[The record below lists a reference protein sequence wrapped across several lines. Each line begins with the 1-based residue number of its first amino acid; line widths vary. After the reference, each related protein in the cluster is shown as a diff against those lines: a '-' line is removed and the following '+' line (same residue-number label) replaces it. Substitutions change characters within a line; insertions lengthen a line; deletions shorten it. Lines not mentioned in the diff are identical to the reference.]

1 MPYPERRNEA
11 AMLRAFHK
19 QYPSYNLTPLLYKR
33 HQQLIDARAF
43 SDWLAKRRERQE
55 GEAYADELGR
65 MTDVVNRR
73 IPQLRW
79 SPAERAGVRRVARD
93 VTAGRNTSQRL
104 GRVRRDDV
112 KDMEERRAHGFRVRP
127 SYGQVL
133 GYIAEGE
140 PLPINLPNRNA
151 SILTSSHFWL
161 DDYPQ
166 SSEPEPAPLPH
177 TTVDPQ
183 TSFED
188 ANEGY
193 DGVPFP
199 CAPGPSTWTARA
211 TWPWT
216 PARRCGTTG

>member
-1 MPYPERRNEA
+1 MMPYPERRNEA

-93 VTAGRNTSQRL
+93 VTAGRNTSDS
-104 GRVRRDDV
+104 GV
-112 KDMEERRAHGFRVRP
+112 
-127 SYGQVL
+127 YG
-133 GYIAEGE
+133 GMM
-140 PLPINLPNRNA
+140 
-151 SILTSSHFWL
+151 
-161 DDYPQ
+161 
-166 SSEPEPAPLPH
+166 
-177 TTVDPQ
+177 
-183 TSFED
+183 
-188 ANEGY
+188 
-193 DGVPFP
+193 
-199 CAPGPSTWTARA
+199 
-211 TWPWT
+211 
-216 PARRCGTTG
+216 

>member
-1 MPYPERRNEA
+1 
-11 AMLRAFHK
+11 
-19 QYPSYNLTPLLYKR
+19 
-33 HQQLIDARAF
+33 
-43 SDWLAKRRERQE
+43 
-55 GEAYADELGR
+55 
-65 MTDVVNRR
+65 
-73 IPQLRW
+73 
-79 SPAERAGVRRVARD
+79 
-93 VTAGRNTSQRL
+93 
-104 GRVRRDDV
+104 
-112 KDMEERRAHGFRVRP
+112 MEERRAHGFRVRP

-188 ANEGY
+188 ANEGN

-199 CAPGPSTWTARA
+199 RRDFLRLRAFDLDSESDVAVDPGQALRNDGLS
-211 TWPWT
+211 
-216 PARRCGTTG
+216 PALGFLGRL

>member
-1 MPYPERRNEA
+1 
-11 AMLRAFHK
+11 
-19 QYPSYNLTPLLYKR
+19 
-33 HQQLIDARAF
+33 
-43 SDWLAKRRERQE
+43 
-55 GEAYADELGR
+55 

-93 VTAGRNTSQRL
+93 VTAGRNTSDS
-104 GRVRRDDV
+104 GVHGGMMFF
-112 KDMEERRAHGFRVRP
+112 DMEERRAHGFRVRP

-161 DDYPQ
+161 DDYPH

-199 CAPGPSTWTARA
+199 RRDFLRPRAFDLDSESDGAVDPGQ
-211 TWPWT
+211 
-216 PARRCGTTG
+216 RCGTTG